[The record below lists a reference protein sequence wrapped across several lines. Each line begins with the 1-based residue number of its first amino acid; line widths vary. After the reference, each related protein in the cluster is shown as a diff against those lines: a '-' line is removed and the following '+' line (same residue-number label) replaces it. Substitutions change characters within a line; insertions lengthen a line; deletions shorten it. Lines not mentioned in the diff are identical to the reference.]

1 MFRLSTIRS
10 CSGLRDHS
18 RVIATENFR
27 KKKLN
32 CQEIVLHRMTTFLST
47 VVVAFLAAPVLN
59 AAFPTAAQAAE
70 NCLARPTDNPS
81 EGSRWY
87 YQTNPITGRKC
98 WIIDSGKATV
108 RNAGLQGLF
117 NPASSNE
124 RAEPA
129 AAASCITAPN
139 GRAPAGKRWHHYTD
153 GTTGQRCWQLSA
165 RVSRIRN
172 ALPARS
178 PRIKLVAQATSA
190 VALPRATAN
199 ANARLVDK
207 TGPAEPVAEPLG
219 GVKSESSPESATT
232 VVADAIPSTPTF
244 TSRWVNLWEQAHSS
258 DRQPTPPGNSG
269 IDQPALTVFHD
280 VMTSGKTDDELLTD
294 DRPLYLNLFVLLA
307 ALGGAL
313 LLCGLT
319 GGSFLY
325 RRSASA
331 VRLNLPPLPDA
342 LRVAEFAD
350 LSSPNPPDTA
360 KPLNTSGA
368 MAESRPLAERDW
380 QIAVDDLLREV
391 GGDQMDGDSPRG
403 PHQAG
408 DDQLLTNPFAGL
420 GDRLIK

>member
-1 MFRLSTIRS
+1 
-10 CSGLRDHS
+10 
-18 RVIATENFR
+18 
-27 KKKLN
+27 LN
-32 CQEIVLHRMTTFLST
+32 CQEIVMLHRMTTFLST

-59 AAFPTAAQAAE
+59 AAFPTAAQAAD

-87 YQTNPITGRKC
+87 YQTNPVTGRKC

-108 RNAGLQGLF
+108 RSAALQGLF
-117 NPASSNE
+117 NPGSSNE

-129 AAASCITAPN
+129 AAVGCIKAPN
-139 GRAPAGKRWHHYTD
+139 GRAPLGKRWHHYTD
-153 GTTGQRCWQLSA
+153 GTTGQRCWQLGV

-172 ALPARS
+172 AVPAARS
-178 PRIKLVAQATSA
+178 PPIKLVAETPA
-190 VALPRATAN
+190 VVLPRATAN
-199 ANARLVDK
+199 ANARLLDK
-207 TGPAEPVAEPLG
+207 TAPTEPVAEPLG
-219 GVKSESSPESATT
+219 RIKPESSPESATAAVT
-232 VVADAIPSTPTF
+232 DEIPATPTF

-258 DRQPTPPGNSG
+258 DRQPNPLGNSG
-269 IDQPALTVFHD
+269 IDQPAPTVFHD
-280 VMTSGKTDDELLTD
+280 VTTSGKTDDELLTD
-294 DRPLYLNLFVLLA
+294 DRPLYLNLFILLA
-307 ALGGAL
+307 TLGGAL

-360 KPLNTSGA
+360 KPLNASGA
-368 MAESRPLAERDW
+368 MTDSRPLAERDW

-391 GGDQMDGDSPRG
+391 GGDQMDDDLSRG
-403 PHQAG
+403 KREAG
-408 DDQLLTNPFAGL
+408 DEQPLTNPFAGL

>member
-1 MFRLSTIRS
+1 
-10 CSGLRDHS
+10 
-18 RVIATENFR
+18 
-27 KKKLN
+27 
-32 CQEIVLHRMTTFLST
+32 LHRMTTFLST

-81 EGSRWY
+81 EGIRWY
-87 YQTNPITGRKC
+87 YQTNPVTGQKC
-98 WIIDSGKATV
+98 WIIDAGKATV
-108 RNAGLQGLF
+108 RNVDVQGWF
-117 NPASSNE
+117 NPGSSNE

-139 GRAPAGKRWHHYTD
+139 GRAPSGKRWRRTTD
-153 GTTGQRCWQLSA
+153 DTTGQRCWQLSA
-165 RVSRIRN
+165 RVSRIRH
-172 ALPARS
+172 AIPARS
-178 PRIKLVAQATSA
+178 RPIKLVAETSA

-207 TGPAEPVAEPLG
+207 TGPTEPVAEP
-219 GVKSESSPESATT
+219 VERIKPESSPESAAAAM
-232 VVADAIPSTPTF
+232 VADEIPATSTF
-244 TSRWVNLWEQAHSS
+244 TSRWVNLWEQAHAS
-258 DRQPTPPGNSG
+258 DRQPTSPGNSG
-269 IDQPALTVFHD
+269 IDQQALTVFHD
-280 VMTSGKTDDELLTD
+280 VTNSSKTDGELLPD
-294 DRPLYLNLFVLLA
+294 DRPLYLNLFILLA

-325 RRSASA
+325 RRSATA
-331 VRLNLPPLPDA
+331 VQLNLPPLPDA

-350 LSSPNPPDTA
+350 LLGPNPPDTA
-360 KPLNTSGA
+360 KPLHASGA
-368 MAESRPLAERDW
+368 MTDSLPPAEPDW

-391 GGDQMDGDSPRG
+391 GGDQMDSDSPRG
-403 PHQAG
+403 PQQAG

>member
-1 MFRLSTIRS
+1 M
-10 CSGLRDHS
+10 
-18 RVIATENFR
+18 
-27 KKKLN
+27 
-32 CQEIVLHRMTTFLST
+32 LHRMTTLLSA
-47 VVVAFLAAPVLN
+47 VVVAVLAAPVLN

-87 YQTNPITGRKC
+87 YQTNPVTGRKC

-108 RNAGLQGLF
+108 RSAASQGLF
-117 NPASSNE
+117 DPASSNE

-129 AAASCITAPN
+129 ATASCIKAPN
-139 GRAPAGKRWHHYTD
+139 GRAPLGKRWRRTTD
-153 GTTGQRCWQLSA
+153 DATGQRCWQLSA

-172 ALPARS
+172 AIPAARS
-178 PRIKLVAQATSA
+178 PRLRLIAQATPA
-190 VALPRATAN
+190 VVLPRATAN
-199 ANARLVDK
+199 ANARLLDK
-207 TGPAEPVAEPLG
+207 TGLAEPVAEPVG
-219 GVKSESSPESATT
+219 RIKPESSPGSATAA
-232 VVADAIPSTPTF
+232 VVDEIPAPPTF

-258 DRQPTPPGNSG
+258 DRQPNPPGSSG
-269 IDQPALTVFHD
+269 IDQPALAAFHD
-280 VMTSGKTDDELLTD
+280 VTTSGKTDDELLTD

-350 LSSPNPPDTA
+350 LSSQSPPDTA
-360 KPLNTSGA
+360 KPRNTASWWRA
-368 MAESRPLAERDW
+368 TSWTRPPSVRRWL
-380 QIAVDDLLREV
+380 
-391 GGDQMDGDSPRG
+391 PPG
-403 PHQAG
+403 P
-408 DDQLLTNPFAGL
+408 P
-420 GDRLIK
+420 

>member
-1 MFRLSTIRS
+1 
-10 CSGLRDHS
+10 
-18 RVIATENFR
+18 
-27 KKKLN
+27 
-32 CQEIVLHRMTTFLST
+32 LHRMTTLLST
-47 VVVAFLAAPVLN
+47 VVVAFLAAPVFN

-70 NCLARPTDNPS
+70 NCLARPTDNPP
-81 EGSRWY
+81 EGGRWY
-87 YQTNPITGRKC
+87 YQTNPVTGRKC

-108 RNAGLQGLF
+108 RSAALQGWF
-117 NPASSNE
+117 DPASSNE

-129 AAASCITAPN
+129 AAVGCIKAPN
-139 GRAPAGKRWHHYTD
+139 GRAPSGKRWHHYTD

-172 ALPARS
+172 AIRAARS
-178 PRIKLVAQATSA
+178 PRIKLIAQATPA
-190 VALPRATAN
+190 VVLPRAAAN

-207 TGPAEPVAEPLG
+207 TGLTEPVAEPLG
-219 GVKSESSPESATT
+219 RIKPESSPESATA
-232 VVADAIPSTPTF
+232 VVADEIPATPAF
-244 TSRWVNLWEQAHSS
+244 TSRWVNMWEQAHSS
-258 DRQPTPPGNSG
+258 DRQPNPPGNSG
-269 IDQPALTVFHD
+269 IDQPAPSVFHE
-280 VMTSGKTDDELLTD
+280 VTTSGKSDDELHPD
-294 DRPLYLNLFVLLA
+294 DRPLYLNLFILLA

-331 VRLNLPPLPDA
+331 VPLNLPPLPDA

-360 KPLNTSGA
+360 KPLNASGA
-368 MAESRPLAERDW
+368 TTDSRPLAERDW

-391 GGDQMDGDSPRG
+391 GGDQIDGESSRG
-403 PHQAG
+403 PRQAG
-408 DDQLLTNPFAGL
+408 GDQLLTNPFAGL

>member
-1 MFRLSTIRS
+1 M
-10 CSGLRDHS
+10 
-18 RVIATENFR
+18 
-27 KKKLN
+27 
-32 CQEIVLHRMTTFLST
+32 LHRVTTFLST

-59 AAFPTAAQAAE
+59 AAFPTAAKAAD
-70 NCLARPTDNPS
+70 NCLARPTDNPP

-87 YQTNPITGRKC
+87 YQTNPVTGRKC
-98 WIIDSGKATV
+98 WMIDAGKATV
-108 RNAGLQGLF
+108 RNVALQGLF
-117 NPASSNE
+117 NPGSSNE

-129 AAASCITAPN
+129 AAASCMKAPN
-139 GRAPAGKRWHHYTD
+139 GRAPSGKRWRRYTD
-153 GTTGQRCWQLSA
+153 DTTGERCWQLSA

-172 ALPARS
+172 ASPARS
-178 PRIKLVAQATSA
+178 PRIKLIAQAMPA
-190 VALPRATAN
+190 VVLPRATAD
-199 ANARLVDK
+199 ANARLLDK

-219 GVKSESSPESATT
+219 RIKPEFSSGSAAGVA
-232 VVADAIPSTPTF
+232 ADEIPAAPTF

-258 DRQPTPPGNSG
+258 DRQPNPPGSSG
-269 IDQPALTVFHD
+269 IDQPALTAFQD
-280 VMTSGKTDDELLTD
+280 VTDSSKTDGELFTD

-350 LSSPNPPDTA
+350 LSSQSPPDA
-360 KPLNTSGA
+360 ARPLNASVA
-368 MAESRPLAERDW
+368 MTDSRPLAEPDW

-391 GGDQMDGDSPRG
+391 GGDQVDGGPSRE